1 MSSSTYLEREI
12 SAIWAIDNH
21 THMGRLWRY
30 DKPVDFKK
38 KVSSIVR
45 YLIEKPSAKLK
56 VGGGA
61 LLPLR
66 EFEYRE
72 IINALKALYGFESD
86 LITKEYA
93 EELTSKILDSR
104 MKGLAYVYSNA
115 LDKAGIDIALINT
128 PELRRELDKKR
139 FKWVPFVDQFLY
151 PLKKANAYLRV
162 KATWTFERFEK
173 ELDFIYQ
180 KANVQP
186 ETFDDYLSLVEGELK
201 EYKNKGAV
209 AVKFWSAFFRSLY
222 FSKVDEA
229 EAKKVF
235 KWYMSNEPLTETEY
249 VRLQDFIA
257 RKVLSICRDLNL
269 PVHIHVGFGLA
280 NDVITLS
287 NSSPINLENIAE
299 DKSFEELK
307 IVLIHGG
314 YPYVR
319 EAGSLARMRENVFID
334 FSWLPVLI
342 PPSELSFILREWIAW
357 KLEDK
362 LLFGTDAV
370 EAPWGTDDLL
380 CVYGARQARKALTI
394 TLSKMI
400 DDHILSPN
408 EAVTIAKKALRENAL
423 ELYNF

>member
-1 MSSSTYLEREI
+1 MSSLTYLEGEI
-12 SAIWAIDNH
+12 SVIRAIDNH
-21 THMGRLWRY
+21 THMTRLWRY
-30 DKPVDFKK
+30 AESVNFED

-66 EFEYRE
+66 NIEYRE
-72 IINALKALYGFESD
+72 IINALRVLYGFEGDS
-86 LITKEYA
+86 LTEECA

-104 MKGLAYVYSNA
+104 KKGLAYAYSNA
-115 LDKAGIDIALINT
+115 LDKAGIDVALINT
-128 PELRRELDKKR
+128 PELRQELDKER

-151 PLKKANAYLRV
+151 PLKKANAYLRM

-173 ELDFIYQ
+173 ELDFIYR
-180 KANVQP
+180 KACVHP
-186 ETFDDYLSLVEGELK
+186 ETFEDYLSLLERELK
-201 EYKNKGAV
+201 EYKSKGAV

-222 FSKVDEA
+222 FSEVNES

-235 KWYMSNEPLTETEY
+235 KQYVSNESVTEVGY
-249 VRLQDFIA
+249 VKLQDFIA
-257 RKVLSICRDLNL
+257 RKVMSICRDLDL

-287 NSSPINLENIAE
+287 NSSPVNLENIAGDRE
-299 DKSFEELK
+299 FEGLK

-319 EAGSLARMRENVFID
+319 EAGSLVRMRENVFID

-342 PPSELSFILREWIAW
+342 PPSEFSFILREWIAW

-380 CVYGARQARKALTI
+380 CVYGARQARKALAI
-394 TLSKMI
+394 TLSGMI
-400 DDHILSPN
+400 EDSVLNRD
-408 EAVTIAKKALRENAL
+408 EAVTIAQKTLRENAL